1 LILVD
6 SSAWVDSFSS
16 SPGEGGAELW
26 RLINIGEPVA
36 VAGVI
41 VAEVLQ
47 GLTKD
52 PTRIESFLSGFD
64 LLKTSG
70 FDTYR
75 VAASLYRRA
84 RAKGVS
90 PSTIDT
96 LIAAIAVENGAPIF
110 TLDRDFSRLAML
122 TPIELYRVRSDSI
135 N

>member
-6 SSAWVDSFSS
+6 SSVWIDFLSS
-16 SPGEGGAELW
+16 SPGRAGAELR
-26 RLINIGEPVA
+26 RLISTGEPVA
-36 VAGVI
+36 IAGVI

-47 GLTKD
+47 GLTKGPD
-52 PTRIESFLSGFD
+52 RIEGLLSEFE
-64 LLKTSG
+64 LLEPAG

-75 VAASLYRRA
+75 TAASLFRKA

-96 LIAAIAVENGAPIF
+96 LIAVIAVEHGAPIF
-110 TLDRDFSRLAML
+110 TLDKDFSRLALLMPL
-122 TPIELYRVRSDSI
+122 QLHSVKSDSV